1 MSKRNETAVY
11 MEYMFAYAILG
22 AVTGLTLGCSYE
34 LYAHDTY
41 FDQLSNEQLVTF
53 GVLGGIFGVLFGHQ
67 AHRAYS
73 AENKIRNT
81 RIS

>member
-1 MSKRNETAVY
+1 MKENNETTVY
-11 MEYMFAYAILG
+11 MEYMLAYAIMG

-41 FDQLSNEQLVTF
+41 FDQLSNGQLVTF

-67 AHRAYS
+67 AHRADS
-73 AENKIRNT
+73 AENTIRNS
-81 RIS
+81 RIY